1 MLVNRFSIVPVL
13 SSAARMPL
21 PAATIAS
28 SVSFNNFSFISAN
41 TPLKSVRRP
50 NRLSGASSVDVH
62 GEFTAHRPAQAYLS
76 TLFGRITTQNGKGP
90 GREQLCQELGDQ
102 GGAGELK

>member
-28 SVSFNNFSFISAN
+28 AVSFNNFSFISAN
-41 TPLKSVRRP
+41 TPLKSVRRH
-50 NRLSGASSVDVH
+50 NRSGGASLVEGH
-62 GEFTAHRPAQAYLS
+62 GEFPAHPPEQAFLS
-76 TLFGRITTQNGKGP
+76 TLFGSIAAERKSVVDGKRVAVRVYLG
-90 GREQLCQELGDQ
+90 GR
-102 GGAGELK
+102 